1 MSKYVSPDDAKYPVK
16 LKDHLQDPKKIY
28 YRGELDL
35 ACKPS
40 IAIVGSRKC
49 TPYGITVA
57 RVLSTK
63 AAEYGAVIVSGLAR
77 SIDSAAHRGALSQE
91 EKRRQCW
98 QTDATCVIL
107 WKIVVCKAG

>member
-77 SIDSAAHRGALSQE
+77 SIDLKAV
-91 EKRRQCW
+91 
-98 QTDATCVIL
+98 ATLTVYRYRFPDTSPTRICRNP
-107 WKIVVCKAG
+107 